1 MAQTAKT
8 DLLAT
13 CIQPFVHVS
22 ELVYFFQVF
31 FRADVRIRGKDF
43 TFSYM

>member
-1 MAQTAKT
+1 MLYNCRMAQTAKT

-22 ELVYFFQVF
+22 ELVYFF
-31 FRADVRIRGKDF
+31 K
-43 TFSYM
+43 FSSELM